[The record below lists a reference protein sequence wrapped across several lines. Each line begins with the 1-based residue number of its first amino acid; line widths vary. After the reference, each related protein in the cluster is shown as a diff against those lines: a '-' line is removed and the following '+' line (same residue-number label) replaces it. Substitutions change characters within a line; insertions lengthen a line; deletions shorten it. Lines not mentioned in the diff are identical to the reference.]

1 MNFSLLRQLPACNFL
16 PQNLFLRS
24 SLSVLL
30 ESKEVM
36 SVSSCKYLQAIIGPH
51 CGSLSHA
58 LGGFAFELKGKIN
71 IIASFW
77 MKECRAIAFGV
88 LGWDVFRTGYVVCHC
103 VKRENCQQTVALV
116 SKMLLLCALLIY
128 LTPGVWFCISY
139 LSKSYLSWGIMLIML
154 KNIDMYFFSCYNERT
169 A

>member
-1 MNFSLLRQLPACNFL
+1 MNFYLLSQLPACNFL

-36 SVSSCKYLQAIIGPH
+36 SVSSWKYLQAIIGPH
-51 CGSLSHA
+51 RGSLSHA

-77 MKECRAIAFGV
+77 MKECKAIAFGV
-88 LGWDVFRTGYVVCHC
+88 LGWDVFHTGYVVCHC
-103 VKRENCQQTVALV
+103 IKGRMCHCQQTVELV
-116 SKMLLLCALLIY
+116 SKMLLLCSLLTY
-128 LTPGVWFCISY
+128 LTPGVWFCIFH

-154 KNIDMYFFSCYNERT
+154 KNIDIYFFFLL
-169 A
+169 